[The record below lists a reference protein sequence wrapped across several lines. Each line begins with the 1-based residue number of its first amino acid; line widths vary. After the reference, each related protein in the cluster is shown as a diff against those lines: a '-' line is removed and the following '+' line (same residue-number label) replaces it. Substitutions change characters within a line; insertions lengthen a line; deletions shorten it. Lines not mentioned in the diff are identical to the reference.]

1 MVGVQKPKIQWAK
14 NDQKKGEQKMKSM
27 TNKNLNK
34 SLPVIFAG
42 AILMLV
48 AQGVLAGQTFT
59 VTNTNDSGTGSLRQA
74 ILGANANL
82 GLDVIAFNIPAWGRQ
97 PGPGPH
103 TIQPLTPLP
112 HITDPVIID
121 GYTQPGAAPAID
133 DTPATLL
140 IELDGIN
147 VIGLHWDSG
156 LNIDHAGNSTVR
168 GLVINRFGDVGIH
181 IQDQGGNIIEGNYI
195 GTDVTGT
202 MNRGN
207 FQGGVR
213 IWNAPNNTIGGTT
226 PEARNVISGNNGY
239 AVGILLLGATANKVQ
254 GNFIGTDVTGT
265 ADLGN
270 SNHGVFI
277 YEAASSNTIGPG
289 NVIVGNGGVGIGIHG
304 IGATENRI
312 LGNNIG
318 TDVTGTISLGNFDH
332 GVRIWDAPN
341 NTIGGTTPEARNVIS
356 GNNHMG
362 VQILLASAKGNKV
375 QGNYIGIAVNGTTP
389 LGNGDHGVEIREG
402 ASDNTIGPGNV
413 ISGNGGTG
421 IEINGAGVT
430 GNQILGNFIGTDAS
444 RRESLGN
451 TYAGVRIISCT
462 DNTLTD
468 NTVSNNGYGIQ
479 LQSSSDNQIYNNN
492 FIDNTIQ
499 AYATTGRRSNIF
511 NLDKPI
517 GGNYWSDWTSP
528 DADGDGFVDY
538 PYVFTGGVDY
548 LPWARQA
555 GMAPIPNVYHVDA
568 VNGDNNNDGLSLETG
583 FATIQKGIDSAQN
596 GDTVLVY
603 PGLYTGEIN
612 FLGKAITVQGVVASP
627 AGVPVLQNPGDF
639 AVSFYSGEGPDSI
652 LKNFIITNSFMGVF
666 ITGSTPTIS
675 NLTIVDNKYGI
686 EAYTGSEPDISNTI
700 FWNNTNGDLFGC
712 RASYSCM
719 ERGDEGEGNINADP
733 LFVDPDTGD
742 YHLRSERGRYW
753 PEHDIWVLDKVTSP
767 CVDGGDPNTDT
778 LNEPMPHGSRI
789 NIGAYGGTTEAS
801 LSPSEQ
807 PYPLSDKAFNP
818 YPADGAI
825 DVDRD
830 VALNWTPGL
839 NAVSHDVYFGPDG
852 DAVADADTSDTTGTY
867 RGRQATTSYTPP
879 EGVEWRTM
887 LYYWRIDEVDSEGN
901 KTTGDVWT
909 FTTIPPPP
917 PKGRGCFLADTL
929 VWVNGALVQISNVVS
944 GQMVGE
950 PHCDLATDCLEQ
962 IETVEEHEGTFECRD
977 IVLEGGNRISV
988 VDAHC
993 FMLDSGQWIA
1003 AQDLRSGLRLK
1014 TLSGTV
1020 GIKSV
1025 ATRAAPFVGKV
1036 YNLKVTG
1043 ADRYLVSEDGVIV
1056 RDY

>member
-1 MVGVQKPKIQWAK
+1 MMAGVQKRKIQWAK
-14 NDQKKGEQKMKSM
+14 TDQKKGEQKMKSM
-27 TNKNLNK
+27 TNKNLYK

-59 VTNTNDSGTGSLRQA
+59 VTNTNDSGPGSLRQA
-74 ILGANANL
+74 IESSNYDAGV
-82 GLDVIAFNIPAWGRQ
+82 DVIAFNIPAWGRQ

-112 HITDPVIID
+112 HITDTVIID
-121 GYTQPGAAPAID
+121 GYTQPGAAPATD

-213 IWNAPNNTIGGTT
+213 IWDAPNNMIGGTT

-239 AVGILLLGATANKVQ
+239 AVGILLPGATANKVQ

-289 NVIVGNGGVGIGIHG
+289 NVIVGNGGAGIGIHG

-362 VQILLASAKGNKV
+362 VQILLAGAKGNKV

-499 AYATTGRRSNIF
+499 AYATTGRRGNIF

-517 GGNYWSDWTSP
+517 GGNYWSDWTNP

-555 GMAPIPNVYHVDA
+555 GMAPILNVYHVDA
-568 VNGDNNNDGLSLETG
+568 VYGDDDNGGLAPEAA
-583 FATIQKGIDSAQN
+583 FATIQKGIDMA
-596 GDTVLVY
+596 GDGDVVLVY
-603 PGLYTGEIN
+603 SGLYQEEIN
-612 FLGKAITVQGVVASP
+612 FLGKALTVQGVAAGP
-627 AGVPVLQNPGDF
+627 AGVPVLQNPGGF
-639 AVSFYSGEGPDSI
+639 AVSFYYGEGPDSI
-652 LKNFIITNSFMGVF
+652 LKNFIIRDSFMAVF
-666 ITGSTPTIS
+666 IAGSAPTIS
-675 NLTIVDNKYGI
+675 NLTVVDNKYGI
-686 EAYTGSEPDISNTI
+686 EAYAGSEPDISNTI
-700 FWNNTNGDLFGC
+700 FWNNTDGDLFGC

-719 ERGDEGEGNINADP
+719 ERGGEGNINADP
-733 LFVDPDTGD
+733 LFVDPDSGD

-753 PEHDIWVLDKVTSP
+753 PEHDVWVLDEITSP
-767 CVDGGDPNTDT
+767 CVDGGDPTADYSG
-778 LNEPMPHGSRI
+778 EPMPNGGRI
-789 NIGAYGGTTEAS
+789 NMGAYGGTPEAS
-801 LSPSEQ
+801 LSPA
-807 PYPLSDKAFNP
+807 P
-818 YPADGAI
+818 
-825 DVDRD
+825 
-830 VALNWTPGL
+830 
-839 NAVSHDVYFGPDG
+839 
-852 DAVADADTSDTTGTY
+852 
-867 RGRQATTSYTPP
+867 
-879 EGVEWRTM
+879 
-887 LYYWRIDEVDSEGN
+887 
-901 KTTGDVWT
+901 
-909 FTTIPPPP
+909 PPPP

-929 VWVNGALVQISNVVS
+929 VCVNGALVQISNVVS

-950 PHCDLATDCLEQ
+950 LHCGLATDCLEQ

-977 IVLEGGNRISV
+977 IVLESGNRISV

-1043 ADRYLVSEDGVIV
+1043 VDRYLVSEDGVIV

>member
-1 MVGVQKPKIQWAK
+1 MAGVQKRKMWTKPNLLSDLIRRILWAK

-27 TNKNLNK
+27 TNKNLYK

-59 VTNTNDSGTGSLRQA
+59 VTNTNDDGPGSLRQA
-74 ILGANANL
+74 IESANSDA
-82 GLDVIAFNIPAWGRQ
+82 GVDVIAFNIPAWGRQ
-97 PGPGPH
+97 PGTGKH

-121 GYTQPGAAPAID
+121 GYTQPGAAPATD

-156 LNIDHAGNSTVR
+156 LNIDAGNSTVR

-181 IQDQGGNIIEGNYI
+181 IQDQGRNIIEGNYI

-213 IWNAPNNTIGGTT
+213 IWDAPNNTIGGTT

-239 AVGILLLGATANKVQ
+239 AVGILLPGATANKVQ

-289 NVIVGNGGVGIGIHG
+289 NVIVGNGGAGIGIHG
-304 IGATENRI
+304 IGTTGNHI
-312 LGNNIG
+312 LGNFIG
-318 TDVTGTISLGNFDH
+318 IARNGTKPLGNFDH
-332 GVRIWDAPN
+332 GVI
-341 NTIGGTTPEARNVIS
+341 IE
-356 GNNHMG
+356 
-362 VQILLASAKGNKV
+362 
-375 QGNYIGIAVNGTTP
+375 
-389 LGNGDHGVEIREG
+389 EE
-402 ASDNTIGPGNV
+402 ASDNTIGPGNT
-413 ISGNGGTG
+413 I
-421 IEINGAGVT
+421 
-430 GNQILGNFIGTDAS
+430 
-444 RRESLGN
+444 
-451 TYAGVRIISCT
+451 
-462 DNTLTD
+462 
-468 NTVSNNGYGIQ
+468 SNNHYGIR
-479 LQSSSDNQIYNNN
+479 LRSSSDNQIYNNN

-499 AYATTGRRSNIF
+499 AYVTGRGSNIF
-511 NLDKPI
+511 NLEKPI
-517 GGNYWSDWTSP
+517 GGNYWSDWTNP
-528 DADGDGFVDY
+528 DADGDGFVDD
-538 PYVFTGGVDY
+538 PYVFTSGVDY
-548 LPWARQA
+548 LPWARQD
-555 GMAPIPNVYHVDA
+555 GWLHTPKVYYVDTVYGDDDNGGLAPEA
-568 VNGDNNNDGLSLETG
+568 A
-583 FATIQKGIDSAQN
+583 FATIQKGINMAEE
-596 GDTVLVY
+596 GDVVLVY
-603 PGLYTGEIN
+603 PGLYQEEIN
-612 FLGKAITVQGVVASP
+612 FLGKTLTVQGVAASP

-639 AVSFYSGEGPDSI
+639 AVSFYYGEGPDSI
-652 LKNFIITNSFMGVF
+652 LKNFIIRHSFMGIF
-666 ITGSTPTIS
+666 IAGSFPTIS

-686 EAYTGSEPDISNTI
+686 EAYVGSEPDISNTI
-700 FWNNTNGDLFGC
+700 LWNNTDGDLFQC
-712 RASYSCM
+712 QARYSCI
-719 ERGDEGEGNINADP
+719 ERGGEGEGNIDADP
-733 LFVDPDTGD
+733 LFVDTDSGD

-753 PEHDIWVLDKVTSP
+753 PEYDIWVLDKVTSP
-767 CVDGGDPNTDT
+767 CVDAGDPKAEA
-778 LNEPMPHGSRI
+778 LNEPMPNGSRI

-807 PYPLSDKAFNP
+807 PCPLSDKAFNP

-839 NAVSHDVYFGPDG
+839 NAVSHDVYFGTDR
-852 DAVADADTSDTTGTY
+852 DAVADADTSNTTGIY
-867 RGRQATTSYTPP
+867 RGRQATTSYMPP
-879 EGVEWRTM
+879 EGVGWSTM
-887 LYYWRIDEVDSEGN
+887 PYYWRIDEVDSEGN

-909 FTTIPPPP
+909 FTKIPPPP
-917 PKGRGCFLADTL
+917 PKGRACFLADTP

-977 IVLEGGNRISV
+977 IVLESGNRISV

-1003 AQDLRSGLRLK
+1003 AQDLRSSLRLK

-1043 ADRYLVSEDGVIV
+1043 VDRYLVSEDGVIV